1 MGEGHDDAPFFEK
14 GLCLALGTDSPHHLP
29 VLLRSARVGRLELL
43 VSGAAVAFKL
53 LPLALRCV
61 RCALLISCLG
71 VAPELQQR
79 HTKLFLD
86 GRTKRLVDERVS

>member
-1 MGEGHDDAPFFEK
+1 MEDGPAR
-14 GLCLALGTDSPHHLP
+14 CLALGTDSPHHLP

-61 RCALLISCLG
+61 KGMRAAAPDAGADAYGSAGAVRARRHRARPRRRVRVGALRSRE
-71 VAPELQQR
+71 PE
-79 HTKLFLD
+79 
-86 GRTKRLVDERVS
+86 